1 MLFKALT
8 TGPTAN
14 PCTTPAD
21 LALERAAADAPWF
34 LAYNSTPR
42 ITALTFFGPTV
53 VTLLPTICETLLPLY
68 KEPKPS
74 FKRIEFVTE
83 VPALADCTVG

>member
-1 MLFKALT
+1 VYYFLFLFLFLVFGGFKVLFKALT

-34 LAYNSTPR
+34 LA
-42 ITALTFFGPTV
+42 F
-53 VTLLPTICETLLPLY
+53 TIPLH
-68 KEPKPS
+68 
-74 FKRIEFVTE
+74 
-83 VPALADCTVG
+83 G